1 MHFPPAE
8 VFGLIEKFPRS
19 SIAMHCIEEVLEQ
32 RVLDGKTKYSK
43 AVPSGEVSATFLW
56 CALLWS
62 CSVLWDEAETC
73 HVFRNLMLT
82 SRDEIF
88 GTHPHFVSCAQF

>member
-1 MHFPPAE
+1 MGKQNIVKPFRL
-8 VFGLIEKFPRS
+8 VRY
-19 SIAMHCIEEVLEQ
+19 Q
-32 RVLDGKTKYSK
+32 RRFCGV
-43 AVPSGEVSATFLW
+43 
-56 CALLWS
+56 ALLWS